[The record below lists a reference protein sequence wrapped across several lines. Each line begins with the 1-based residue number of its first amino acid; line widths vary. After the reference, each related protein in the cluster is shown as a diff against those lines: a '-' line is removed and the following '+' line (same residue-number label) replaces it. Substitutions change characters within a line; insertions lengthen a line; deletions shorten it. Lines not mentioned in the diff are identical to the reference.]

1 MVENPDKPMIVL
13 KLIGEDSY
21 LTLNSSSFDIILDY
35 AVPEKILYLFTPFLS
50 FICIAF
56 ESNIMNK
63 TLRYY
68 TYVGIVLF
76 DEITIL
82 YPILLFTIDVIK
94 ISKLLLLLVGFI
106 SNPEK
111 NVLTTTFYW
120 LKLAGRGADVK

>member
-1 MVENPDKPMIVL
+1 
-13 KLIGEDSY
+13 
-21 LTLNSSSFDIILDY
+21 
-35 AVPEKILYLFTPFLS
+35 
-50 FICIAF
+50 
-56 ESNIMNK
+56 MNK
-63 TLRYY
+63 TLRDY

-94 ISKLLLLLVGFI
+94 ISKLLILFVGFI

-120 LKLAGRGADVK
+120 LKLAGRGAYVK